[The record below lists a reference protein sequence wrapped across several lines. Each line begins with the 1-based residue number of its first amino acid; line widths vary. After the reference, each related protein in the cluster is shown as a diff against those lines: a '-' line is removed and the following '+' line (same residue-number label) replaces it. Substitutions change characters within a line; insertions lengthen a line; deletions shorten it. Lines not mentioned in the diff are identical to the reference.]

1 MAYAMESYLFDVSE
15 TYENANWD
23 CIIDA
28 LLTLA
33 SYADCEPSA
42 DYGFVIVKTDTPK
55 ENCVMIQTAKDYG
68 KKKSRWKSGM
78 NIKIKKIFGNM
89 HGTPQILMPCCSIFM
104 TLLEGNRWMC
114 PNLKISHNSC
124 NK

>member
-68 KKKSRWKSGM
+68 KKEITLEVRYEYQNQKDFRQYAWNTTDFDAVLQYFYDFVRRKSLDVSQFED
-78 NIKIKKIFGNM
+78 I
-89 HGTPQILMPCCSIFM
+89 TQQLQ
-104 TLLEGNRWMC
+104 
-114 PNLKISHNSC
+114 
-124 NK
+124 

>member
-28 LLTLA
+28 LLILA
-33 SYADCEPSA
+33 SYADCEPR
-42 DYGFVIVKTDTPK
+42 VKTDTPK
-55 ENCVMIQTAKDYG
+55 ENCVMIQATKDYG
-68 KKKSRWKSGM
+68 KKKSHWKCGM

-89 HGTPQILMPCCSIFM
+89 HGIPQILMRCYSIFM
-104 TLLEGNRWMC
+104 TLLDESLWVC